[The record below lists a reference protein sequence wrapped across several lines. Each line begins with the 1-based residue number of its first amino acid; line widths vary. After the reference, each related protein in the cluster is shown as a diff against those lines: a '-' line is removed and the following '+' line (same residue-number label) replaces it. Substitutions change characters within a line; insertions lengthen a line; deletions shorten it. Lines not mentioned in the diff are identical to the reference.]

1 MNINQ
6 AFQKFIFA
14 MQAKGLSIHSVNDYI
29 YTTKDFRCKFGNKEI
44 SALSA
49 EDVMVYFIN
58 MNRTGRLSQTTCN
71 TYQRSIK
78 IFLRWAHEN
87 AEEMAFN
94 PARLE
99 VIPREKKS
107 VYLLSDEAIRAI
119 YKSVESKTDWLTARN
134 KAIIFLMLDSG
145 LRQGEVAGLMINNL
159 NLDKG
164 TALVTGK
171 GRKQRIVP
179 LKTVVVGLLKEYL
192 YKCPFKSQNVFI
204 DRFGAPITCNAI
216 RKMIERLKNK
226 TGIKLS
232 SHALRHNFATNYCID
247 SIRKT
252 GNANIAALS
261 ALMGHSDIATTE
273 HYQHIALDQ
282 MASEAYISHVDK
294 ILLK

>member
-1 MNINQ
+1 MAKYKLHLGDCLPIM
-6 AFQKFIFA
+6 KD
-14 MQAKGLSIHSVNDYI
+14 MQENSV
-29 YTTKDFRCKFGNKEI
+29 DFTLTDIPYEK
-44 SALSA
+44 
-49 EDVMVYFIN
+49 V
-58 MNRTGRLSQTTCN
+58 NR
-71 TYQRSIK
+71 
-78 IFLRWAHEN
+78 
-87 AEEMAFN
+87 
-94 PARLE
+94 
-99 VIPREKKS
+99 
-107 VYLLSDEAIRAI
+107 
-119 YKSVESKTDWLTARN
+119 
-134 KAIIFLMLDSG
+134 DSNG
-145 LRQGEVAGLMINNL
+145 LR